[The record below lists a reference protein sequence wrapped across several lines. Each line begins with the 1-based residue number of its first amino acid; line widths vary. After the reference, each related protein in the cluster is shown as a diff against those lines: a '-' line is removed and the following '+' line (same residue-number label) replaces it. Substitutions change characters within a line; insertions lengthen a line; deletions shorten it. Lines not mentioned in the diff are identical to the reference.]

1 LAFGIFLKVT
11 TLTHSQQ
18 PCRSA
23 ISNQQMSS
31 AASLCTRFW
40 PAGDSEAQKNPPA
53 SIDFQEKLTIKQGHD
68 LVDGLSVDLEDYYHV
83 EAFAEQISRAR
94 WSVLP
99 SRIRKNTERT
109 LALLERTRCRAT
121 FFVLGWVAER
131 EPGLVREIAQAG
143 HELACHSHLHRQ
155 LHRLTPSEFRD
166 DVARSRYAIENAAG
180 MQVVGFR
187 APSFSITRNTLW
199 ALEILAEERFE
210 YDSSIFPIHHDL
222 YGIPDAPRWVHQRRL
237 PSGRAIWEVPPSTLR
252 IGKVNVPV
260 GGGGYLRLF
269 PLWFTRWA
277 IKTIHQRDGQ
287 PTIVYF
293 HPWELDPHQPR
304 LTGSWKSRFR
314 HYNGLAKTEGR
325 LQEILSHGSFE
336 PLINLVR
343 RLEASS
349 PAQPNRDDLA
359 STKELDRRAVS

>member
-1 LAFGIFLKVT
+1 MSLATGF
-11 TLTHSQQ
+11 
-18 PCRSA
+18 
-23 ISNQQMSS
+23 
-31 AASLCTRFW
+31 CTRFW
-40 PAGDSEAQKNPPA
+40 PAGDAETRKKPPA
-53 SIDFQEKLTIKQGHD
+53 SIDFQEKLTIKQGRD
-68 LVDGLSVDLEDYYHV
+68 LVDGLTVDLEDYYHV

-131 EPGLVREIAQAG
+131 EPGLIRELAHAG

-155 LHRLTPSEFRD
+155 LHRLTPSQFRD
-166 DVARSRYAIENAAG
+166 DVVRSRYAIENAAG
-180 MQVVGFR
+180 IQVVGFR
-187 APSFSITRNTLW
+187 APTFSITRNTLW
-199 ALEILAEERFE
+199 ALQILAEERFE

-222 YGIPDAPRWVHQRRL
+222 YGIPDAPRWVHRRRL

-277 IKTIHQRDGQ
+277 MKTIHQGDRQ
-287 PTIVYF
+287 PVIVYF

-304 LTGSWKSRFR
+304 LKGSWKSRFR

-349 PAQPNRDDLA
+349 PAQATRDDLA

>member
-1 LAFGIFLKVT
+1 MSLAAGF
-11 TLTHSQQ
+11 
-18 PCRSA
+18 
-23 ISNQQMSS
+23 
-31 AASLCTRFW
+31 CTRFW
-40 PAGDSEAQKNPPA
+40 PAGDSETRKNPPA
-53 SIDFQEKLTIKQGHD
+53 SIDFQEKLTIKQGRD

-131 EPGLVREIAQAG
+131 EPGLIRELAHAG

-166 DVARSRYAIENAAG
+166 DVVRSRYAIENAAG
-180 MQVVGFR
+180 IQVVGFR

-199 ALEILAEERFE
+199 ALQILAEERFE

-222 YGIPDAPRWVHQRRL
+222 YGIPDAPRWVHRRRL

-269 PLWFTRWA
+269 PLWFTGWA
-277 IKTIHQRDGQ
+277 IKTIHQRDGH
-287 PTIVYF
+287 PVIVYF
-293 HPWELDPHQPR
+293 HPWELDPDQPR
-304 LTGSWKSRFR
+304 LKGSWKSRFR

-359 STKELDRRAVS
+359 STKDLDRRAVS